1 MKNMRYHCESC
12 DSQFS
17 VSYDDMVCEDAPRF
31 CAFCGEYLIDDDIEI
46 DDE

>member
-1 MKNMRYHCESC
+1 MKNVKYHCESC

-17 VSYDDMVCEDAPRF
+17 VNYNEMECEDSPRF

-46 DDE
+46 EDE